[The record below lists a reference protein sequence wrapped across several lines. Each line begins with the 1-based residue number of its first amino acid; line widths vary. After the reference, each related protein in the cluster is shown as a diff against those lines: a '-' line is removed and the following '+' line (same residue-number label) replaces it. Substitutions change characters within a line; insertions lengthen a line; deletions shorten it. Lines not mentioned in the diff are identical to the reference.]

1 MNGSGRHVYK
11 QMIKHDP
18 TIYQSIGHNII
29 FPDTVTNAGCL
40 QMFLAEGKQV
50 LQHTH
55 THVHARTEVKQ
66 YGQRAS
72 KRERGSPQT
81 SLFAVSLSSWP
92 NHTKIKKTRKPNLK
106 THLGS
111 DGLGPECKKYIWCC
125 CMFISKAK
133 REIPNKRT
141 ETRERISIQTNNT
154 KVKN

>member
-1 MNGSGRHVYK
+1 
-11 QMIKHDP
+11 
-18 TIYQSIGHNII
+18 
-29 FPDTVTNAGCL
+29 
-40 QMFLAEGKQV
+40 MFLAEGKQV

-55 THVHARTEVKQ
+55 THT
-66 YGQRAS
+66 RACAHRS
-72 KRERGSPQT
+72 EIVWAESERERESPQT
-81 SLFAVSLSSWP
+81 SLFVVSLSSWP

-125 CMFISKAK
+125 CMFISKGK